1 MSSLQGDT
9 AFITGAASGFG
20 LALAKELV
28 SKGARVIMVDI
39 NDCSGVTSELNTKAG
54 EIVAIAKKVDTT
66 SWEAQLAAYEAG
78 KEAFGRVDYFFAN
91 AGIAEHPWL
100 PTFNVSTAT
109 ERPITKPNTRTLD
122 VNLTG
127 QLYTAALA
135 LQVFERQGL
144 NRHGFRG
151 KLVMTAS
158 VYSFFPSIVMP
169 MYAASKAAVVHF
181 MRTAASMYAGKDVT
195 VNCIAP
201 SIFGELVFAERD
213 LGPIELVVEQFLSL
227 LGDNKDTGRA
237 IVISGTE
244 VWDQPKD
251 TYKYELC
258 KSAIDTVEST
268 LAELFRVNVIYNRKT
283 VCFNITFEA
292 SGVGVH

>member
-39 NDCSGVTSELNTKAG
+39 NDCSGVTSELNAKAG

-100 PTFNVSTAT
+100 PTFNVSTAP

-122 VNLTG
+122 TNLTG

-201 SIFGELVFAERD
+201 SIFATNILPSKEFIARFAERD

-268 LAELFRVNVIYNRKT
+268 LAELF
-283 VCFNITFEA
+283 A
-292 SGVGVH
+292 SM